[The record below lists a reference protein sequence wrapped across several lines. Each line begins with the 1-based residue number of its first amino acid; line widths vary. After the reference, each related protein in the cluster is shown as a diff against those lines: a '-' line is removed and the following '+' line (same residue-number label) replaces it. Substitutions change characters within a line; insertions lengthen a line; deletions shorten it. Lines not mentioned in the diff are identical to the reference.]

1 MDHYAWQIHAINVVM
16 VQVVITVTLNLPN
29 KWEADID
36 FVDEP
41 ILVGSTQAIMNGVR
55 ERLTR
60 MWMVYK
66 SLWYR
71 RMIIDLK
78 PRPHGGHEGNARDR
92 LVWEGKPPKCPLK
105 QLSKARAMPVVL
117 ISRMND
123 DAARR
128 KTQFLCL
135 IDGNVMELNKGKVL

>member
-16 VQVVITVTLNLPN
+16 VQVVITVTLNLTN

-71 RMIIDLK
+71 RMMLDLMFVLWI
-78 PRPHGGHEGNARDR
+78 
-92 LVWEGKPPKCPLK
+92 LVQLWVPKTHPFFTITRIAILLCVP
-105 QLSKARAMPVVL
+105 
-117 ISRMND
+117 
-123 DAARR
+123 AA
-128 KTQFLCL
+128 FF
-135 IDGNVMELNKGKVL
+135 